1 MGRSRV
7 EINDPRTV
15 PRLQVKAPE
24 VMLKGEPAVPYD
36 DDTVQI
42 GLFPLLE
49 FRR

>member
-1 MGRSRV
+1 MGGRST
-7 EINDPRTV
+7 EIDDPRTV

-42 GLFPLLE
+42 GLLPLLE
-49 FRR
+49 FRH